1 MSDQVQDV
9 AYSKSEVQ
17 MVVAALQLQTSA
29 PNLEL
34 EMDAT
39 ALELEADAAG
49 LKLGIRTSWSGIGD
63 GDRRASGDIEAGEV
77 FGWLGVVDAKAA
89 AYGSISIEVRLHWT
103 LLVTPSRI
111 VSIVSSGGTL
121 SFRSFEFSCTMST
134 LTTTLDDVLI

>member
-1 MSDQVQDV
+1 VTLATYNLSPLAMSDQVQDV

-49 LKLGIRTSWSGIGD
+49 LELGIRTS
-63 GDRRASGDIEAGEV
+63 
-77 FGWLGVVDAKAA
+77 
-89 AYGSISIEVRLHWT
+89 
-103 LLVTPSRI
+103 
-111 VSIVSSGGTL
+111 
-121 SFRSFEFSCTMST
+121 
-134 LTTTLDDVLI
+134 